1 MPRDESAVPPENLPL
16 VSILTPSF
24 NQAAFLTDN
33 LRSVAR
39 QTYPNVEHIVMDG
52 GSTDGSAEILRDA
65 GGSVKW
71 RSEPDNGQSDA
82 VNKAFRESRGEII
95 GWLNSDDAYF
105 DASVLE
111 DVAAYFR
118 SHPDIDV
125 VYGHCLQTTGDGTAI
140 QVLWA
145 PRFDPELQKTVNLQM
160 QPSTFMRRH
169 ALSDPL
175 LDASFHFAM
184 DYELWLRLA
193 SQGSRFGRIDRILSI
208 DRHQLG
214 RKSAMIKEVYVAD
227 LERLTPMYG
236 LHAGAEFDRQ
246 RSMFYRRQRLMGALF
261 IPTIHT
267 NKVTFTPSANL
278 KTGLWRRQVG
288 SRRTNWPDEFK

>member
-1 MPRDESAVPPENLPL
+1 VPPESLPL

-52 GSTDGSAEILRDA
+52 GSTDDSARVLRAAGSQ
-65 GGSVKW
+65 VKW
-71 RSEPDNGQSDA
+71 KSEPDKGQSDA
-82 VNKAFRESRGEII
+82 VNKAFRESRGDII

-105 DASVLE
+105 DGSVLE
-111 DVAAYFR
+111 DVVAYFL

-125 VYGHCLQTTGDGTAI
+125 AYGHCLQTTGDGTAI

-145 PRFDPELQKTVNLQM
+145 PRFDPELQKAVNLQM
-160 QPSTFMRRH
+160 QPSTFMRRR

-175 LDASFHFAM
+175 LDTSFDFAM

-193 SQGSRFGRIDRILSI
+193 SQGRRFGRIDRILSI

-214 RKSAMIKEVYVAD
+214 RKSATIKEVYVAD
-227 LERLTPMYG
+227 LERLAPIYG
-236 LHAGAEFDRQ
+236 LHPGPEFDRQ
-246 RSMFYRRQRLMGALF
+246 RSMFYRRQRLMGALL
-261 IPTIHT
+261 IPTIRADA
-267 NKVTFTPSANL
+267 VTFTPSGHL
-278 KTGLWRRQVG
+278 KAGLWRRQIG
-288 SRRTNWPDEFK
+288 SRRRDWADDLR

>member
-1 MPRDESAVPPENLPL
+1 MPRDESGVPPENLPL

-52 GSTDGSAEILRDA
+52 GSTDGSVEILRHA
-65 GGSVKW
+65 GDSVKW
-71 RSEPDNGQSDA
+71 RSEPDDGQSDA
-82 VNKAFRESRGEII
+82 VNKAFRESRGDII

-105 DASVLE
+105 DGSALR
-111 DVAAYFR
+111 DVVAYFL

-193 SQGSRFGRIDRILSI
+193 SQGRRFGRIGRILSI

-214 RKSAMIKEVYVAD
+214 RKSATIKEVNFAD
-227 LERLTPMYG
+227 LERLAPMYG
-236 LHAGAEFDRQ
+236 LHAGPEFDRQ
-246 RSMFYRRQRLMGALF
+246 RSIFYRRQRLMGALL
-261 IPTIHT
+261 IPTIRADT
-267 NKVTFTPSANL
+267 VAFTPSDHL
-278 KTGLWRRQVG
+278 KTGLWRRQIG
-288 SRRTNWPDEFK
+288 SRRRDWADDLR